1 MIPLQKLVDQD
12 MKEENRDPK
21 NINDIVAFWKDR
33 GIPETNPLIVKTET
47 AWEAV
52 LATVSPNE
60 KD

>member
-21 NINDIVAFWKDR
+21 NINDIMEFWKDR
-33 GIPETNPLIVKTET
+33 GILETVLKIEKQS